1 LFVLPRGIRPCLKRV
16 HHPFLLNMPSLPQWL
31 RRSKRTTSVAHTPSG
46 GVSTTHLTALERP
59 PVAVGDDPT
68 NPNIAVDPAVET
80 NIASRGASPE
90 IPLESKPSDT
100 TIVGGNGWLTLKE
113 ALKILKDM
121 SVGPLAPL
129 QTALIGVLAVMDH
142 VEVLYSAKLILH
154 LFTTTQKVSD
164 AQRDLF
170 DLARQ
175 IESFKDI
182 FNSYQQKDDL
192 PPVMYDRMD
201 GILM

>member
-1 LFVLPRGIRPCLKRV
+1 MR
-16 HHPFLLNMPSLPQWL
+16 PFLLNMPSLPQWL
-31 RRSKRTTSVAHTPSG
+31 HRSKRTTSAAHTPSG
-46 GVSTTHLTALERP
+46 GVSTTHLTALEGLSVP
-59 PVAVGDDPT
+59 VGDDST
-68 NPNIAVDPAVET
+68 NNIAVGAAVET
-80 NIASRGASPE
+80 DIASRGASPE
-90 IPLESKPSDT
+90 VPDESKSSDT
-100 TIVGGNGWLTLKE
+100 TIVGGNGWLALKE
-113 ALKILKDM
+113 ALKTLKEM

-129 QTALIGVLAVMDH
+129 KTALIGVLAVMDH
-142 VEVLYSAKLILH
+142 VEVLYSVNFIFQKPT
-154 LFTTTQKVSD
+154 FTTTQKVSD

-182 FNSYQQKDDL
+182 FISYRQKEDL

>member
-1 LFVLPRGIRPCLKRV
+1 
-16 HHPFLLNMPSLPQWL
+16 MPQWL
-31 RRSKRTTSVAHTPSG
+31 RRFKRTTSVAHTPSG
-46 GVSTTHLTALERP
+46 GISTTHLTAPEGP
-59 PVAVGDDPT
+59 SVAVGADPT
-68 NPNIAVDPAVET
+68 NPSIGVGAAAET

-90 IPLESKPSDT
+90 VPHESKPSDT
-100 TIVGGNGWLTLKE
+100 IIVGGNGWLALKE
-113 ALKILKDM
+113 ALKTLKEM

-129 QTALIGVLAVMDH
+129 KTALIGVLAVMDH
-142 VEVLYSAKLILH
+142 VEVLYSVNLIFRQST
-154 LFTTTQKVSD
+154 FTTTQKVTD

-182 FNSYQQKDDL
+182 FISYRQKEDL

>member
-1 LFVLPRGIRPCLKRV
+1 
-16 HHPFLLNMPSLPQWL
+16 MPSLPQWL
-31 RRSKRTTSVAHTPSG
+31 RRSKRTTSAAHTPSG
-46 GVSTTHLTALERP
+46 GVSTTQALEGP
-59 PVAVGDDPT
+59 SVAVGTDPT
-68 NPNIAVDPAVET
+68 NPNIGVGVAVET
-80 NIASRGASPE
+80 NIASRGTSHEVPH
-90 IPLESKPSDT
+90 ESRPSDT
-100 TIVGGNGWLTLKE
+100 TVVGGNGWLALKE
-113 ALKILKDM
+113 ALKTLKEM

-129 QTALIGVLAVMDH
+129 KTALIGVLAVMDH
-142 VEVLYSAKLILH
+142 VEVLYSVNLIFQNST
-154 LFTTTQKVSD
+154 FTTTQKVSD

-182 FNSYQQKDDL
+182 FISYRQKEDL